1 MKKKSEGHKGKM
13 SKESGM
19 GKKETGFGAKLGHE
33 KKSKA
38 GMESPAH
45 K

>member
-1 MKKKSEGHKGKM
+1 MKKEHEGHKGKM
-13 SKESGM
+13 SKDGV

-38 GMESPAH
+38 GMESPAC
-45 K
+45 KK